1 LSEAA
6 SPPAPTAA
14 AAAAAANT
22 SLVIPVP
29 LSLATGSTVKVA
41 AADDGYADVSD
52 HGNGNKPIEVPPTL
66 IERAG
71 RATLSSGLYKGY
83 EGYSIDK
90 SARPKA
96 NARSEDDDEDDDD
109 DDDDE
114 AAAAAHAA
122 PSKPARIDP
131 GAYDTHSTPP
141 VEGAAAN
148 GHDDARR
155 IHSMPLVEPTM
166 AHDSE
171 ASQLFTAEDCARVE
185 TLALS
190 ELHARLARLAGRQPQ
205 MVAAAVSLMARGDA
219 TLLESVHRAIDRVA
233 LLAVGGDVG
242 RAMTLTGGVVP
253 FRSHV
258 DPPLWKLHVQR
269 AWSREWRTL
278 SEALQR
284 SRRRR
289 RRVRDDDDDDDDDDE
304 DEDDHDAEP
313 ADSGAVA
320 SVDDDVVKTSLSPLG
335 ASIEGLD
342 ARDVSEKRA
351 IASAEANARSGA
363 VSNGVGGDAS
373 SGAEPA
379 RAVNSLDTLV
389 RLRNLANDFVSVAE
403 QYGRII
409 ISERHLPN
417 IDKTIRPV
425 GVGGVA
431 GGDKYIAQG
440 ILFKFAVDTKISDT
454 LWMYGGKTS
463 SDENATRVAGNELRG
478 LISYYKCG
486 VRNLAVPLMALID
499 YRGYRLV
506 ACSLLPIGAD
516 TLRYGSDDGGQTVHN
531 DDPVLAN
538 KMRRVARQLHLKGH
552 VVGRRPLPA
561 GDASSATSPASTRML
576 HGPGDIEG
584 HLGRDG
590 QYWVLDFARVFPPEA
605 PDAMQFQDDP
615 AAPVDRSRRIFSDLL
630 RPELVRRHP
639 VALSSDAFS
648 NFQAAD
654 RRASQLNAQVRAATR
669 DLHER
674 AIPEYADSLPVDPS
688 WSVIGPTPVVEGLH
702 SRGIS
707 VRHLGLVRSHLP
719 RGDEGRLRRRLC
731 LTEMCHRMVKNQLRQ
746 QLRVAAERCRL
757 PSLELDRR
765 VLLDVLNVV
774 FALKASSMQ
783 FWTVSSGSIPIEA
796 TIGGGGLVPAKR
808 ALLDKFGRHALEAA
822 ELPASFDLRREIDA
836 ALLIERL
843 QVSMRIR
850 LSDRTVAELTQSRGH
865 NDWPVRDASFELVDR
880 DLLSI
885 SPKVKHMNVV
895 GFTTAVVLRLEAER
909 QRSAPEFER
918 LFTMAEQTF
927 KATLASL
934 PDDANTWLEWGKLLH
949 ERARRTAQLTNY
961 EQALAKFERARQNSD
976 ALADPALLADMGRC
990 QIDYAAAVLDE
1001 SLNLRANAQKM
1012 ADITLEAERSGQLHA
1027 AEVSSISLRLFG
1039 GGASTGRR
1047 MAGPSINKL
1056 TETPGSLA
1064 HRQRQSVNA
1073 AVMTTVAEMERTA
1086 RRNLAAALYSAA
1098 SLSGRVLREARR
1110 LYAGC
1115 ALPYSI
1121 GGVANSDT
1129 PSNGE
1134 RERAAGDAS
1143 DDSDDTSDTQSA
1155 TASRDEDVSNDNSD
1169 ATATAED
1176 DGDAPSATAAPSAA
1190 ATSAEK
1196 KPTSM
1201 ELVTAEGTLAA
1212 CITMLQSIVDGEPP
1226 ETGGNALGLA
1236 PELSVTVAPARRPPQ
1251 VPLRHAV
1258 EARRLLTRA
1267 LVRWAALLMSRAD
1280 LSQHQDRHDFGVDPL
1295 MRAAAKLREAQHYAD
1310 GGRRPDPEA
1319 RQWLNA
1325 ELERMSNRADD
1336 TTFVKLCCL
1345 RLHAPLLL
1353 GTHIEERCRH
1363 LRQLDLCGMS
1373 GVPASAL
1380 VLIIRQCPRLRRLS
1394 LLGCWQVDSSLLRL
1408 MALDG
1413 PERLRML
1420 NLSGC
1425 HEIEDS
1431 SVASLAQGM
1440 PMRGLRHL
1448 ALARCDRI
1456 TDAGMLPIV
1465 SMMRLHSLD
1474 VSSARFAPTR
1484 GITDVTITKLAHVSG
1499 ALLRS
1504 LLLNG
1509 CEGVTDAS
1517 LAELGKCC
1525 PQLSVLEI
1533 EHFNVMRAE
1542 GSGAS
1547 GGGNSPAT
1555 PSRARITEKGVL
1567 ALLKQATRLRYV
1579 NARGLG
1585 LNGKSVDQRLAR
1597 SNPKCEVL
1605 LEDGVHRVVT
1615 PANNAAKSK
1624 RRSLNL
1630 TGVVSLRASQ
1640 AIELNVSTGT
1650 SSGDDQQQQPQV
1662 QQQPTE

>member
-1 LSEAA
+1 
-6 SPPAPTAA
+6 
-14 AAAAAANT
+14 
-22 SLVIPVP
+22 
-29 LSLATGSTVKVA
+29 
-41 AADDGYADVSD
+41 
-52 HGNGNKPIEVPPTL
+52 
-66 IERAG
+66 
-71 RATLSSGLYKGY
+71 
-83 EGYSIDK
+83 
-90 SARPKA
+90 
-96 NARSEDDDEDDDD
+96 
-109 DDDDE
+109 
-114 AAAAAHAA
+114 
-122 PSKPARIDP
+122 
-131 GAYDTHSTPP
+131 
-141 VEGAAAN
+141 
-148 GHDDARR
+148 
-155 IHSMPLVEPTM
+155 M

-185 TLALS
+185 TMALS

-363 VSNGVGGDAS
+363 TVSNGGGGGGGGDAS

-552 VVGRRPLPA
+552 VVGPPPA
-561 GDASSATSPASTRML
+561 GGGRREQRAASATSPGEHAHAARTGRHRGSSGARRTV
-576 HGPGDIEG
+576 
-584 HLGRDG
+584 LG
-590 QYWVLDFARVFPPEA
+590 ARLCARFPPEA

-783 FWTVSSGSIPIEA
+783 FWTASSGSIPIEA

-808 ALLDKFGRHALEAA
+808 ALLDKFGRTR
-822 ELPASFDLRREIDA
+822 SRR
-836 ALLIERL
+836 
-843 QVSMRIR
+843 
-850 LSDRTVAELTQSRGH
+850 
-865 NDWPVRDASFELVDR
+865 
-880 DLLSI
+880 
-885 SPKVKHMNVV
+885 
-895 GFTTAVVLRLEAER
+895 
-909 QRSAPEFER
+909 
-918 LFTMAEQTF
+918 
-927 KATLASL
+927 
-934 PDDANTWLEWGKLLH
+934 
-949 ERARRTAQLTNY
+949 
-961 EQALAKFERARQNSD
+961 
-976 ALADPALLADMGRC
+976 
-990 QIDYAAAVLDE
+990 
-1001 SLNLRANAQKM
+1001 
-1012 ADITLEAERSGQLHA
+1012 
-1027 AEVSSISLRLFG
+1027 
-1039 GGASTGRR
+1039 
-1047 MAGPSINKL
+1047 PSC
-1056 TETPGSLA
+1056 
-1064 HRQRQSVNA
+1064 R
-1073 AVMTTVAEMERTA
+1073 
-1086 RRNLAAALYSAA
+1086 
-1098 SLSGRVLREARR
+1098 RR
-1110 LYAGC
+1110 LTCGAK
-1115 ALPYSI
+1115 S
-1121 GGVANSDT
+1121 T
-1129 PSNGE
+1129 P
-1134 RERAAGDAS
+1134 
-1143 DDSDDTSDTQSA
+1143 
-1155 TASRDEDVSNDNSD
+1155 
-1169 ATATAED
+1169 
-1176 DGDAPSATAAPSAA
+1176 
-1190 ATSAEK
+1190 
-1196 KPTSM
+1196 
-1201 ELVTAEGTLAA
+1201 
-1212 CITMLQSIVDGEPP
+1212 
-1226 ETGGNALGLA
+1226 
-1236 PELSVTVAPARRPPQ
+1236 
-1251 VPLRHAV
+1251 
-1258 EARRLLTRA
+1258 
-1267 LVRWAALLMSRAD
+1267 
-1280 LSQHQDRHDFGVDPL
+1280 
-1295 MRAAAKLREAQHYAD
+1295 
-1310 GGRRPDPEA
+1310 
-1319 RQWLNA
+1319 
-1325 ELERMSNRADD
+1325 
-1336 TTFVKLCCL
+1336 
-1345 RLHAPLLL
+1345 
-1353 GTHIEERCRH
+1353 RC
-1363 LRQLDLCGMS
+1363 S
-1373 GVPASAL
+1373 
-1380 VLIIRQCPRLRRLS
+1380 
-1394 LLGCWQVDSSLLRL
+1394 
-1408 MALDG
+1408 
-1413 PERLRML
+1413 
-1420 NLSGC
+1420 
-1425 HEIEDS
+1425 S
-1431 SVASLAQGM
+1431 SVCKC
-1440 PMRGLRHL
+1440 
-1448 ALARCDRI
+1448 RC
-1456 TDAGMLPIV
+1456 A
-1465 SMMRLHSLD
+1465 
-1474 VSSARFAPTR
+1474 FA
-1484 GITDVTITKLAHVSG
+1484 
-1499 ALLRS
+1499 
-1504 LLLNG
+1504 
-1509 CEGVTDAS
+1509 
-1517 LAELGKCC
+1517 
-1525 PQLSVLEI
+1525 
-1533 EHFNVMRAE
+1533 
-1542 GSGAS
+1542 
-1547 GGGNSPAT
+1547 
-1555 PSRARITEKGVL
+1555 
-1567 ALLKQATRLRYV
+1567 
-1579 NARGLG
+1579 
-1585 LNGKSVDQRLAR
+1585 
-1597 SNPKCEVL
+1597 
-1605 LEDGVHRVVT
+1605 
-1615 PANNAAKSK
+1615 
-1624 RRSLNL
+1624 
-1630 TGVVSLRASQ
+1630 
-1640 AIELNVSTGT
+1640 
-1650 SSGDDQQQQPQV
+1650 
-1662 QQQPTE
+1662 